1 MMHWL
6 GSAVCRREGCDGRAP
21 DAPDCVKEKAS
32 SAKKGVTPPPNV
44 QSLLERAEAA
54 MPEAETAPMEDEEAE
69 PELETSEKLKELEQ
83 LTQRLAK
90 LGMAPGAELKALE
103 KSLKTEGATAK
114 DPPRVVFQQAS
125 QYEERMSKELER
137 AQKQRTKAEE
147 ELARLKAKEQEA
159 DAKHQKAKAAKAIA
173 LSDLNTAE
181 ALETPPG
188 LPTVQAAPGEGDA
201 PTTPAGFLAAAW
213 ALAQK
218 TGAPKGD
225 YNAYSQEAIAK
236 GELPVSESVWQAQ
249 AITVLINQLAAGDGL
264 STASAAAN
272 TGQSPAEGRTGSQA
286 VTAAGR
292 HEKEKEKKRKD
303 SKSRSRGRSA
313 H

>member
-6 GSAVCRREGCDGRAP
+6 GSAVCRRAGCDGKAP
-21 DAPDCVKEKAS
+21 DAPDCIKEKAS
-32 SAKKGVTPPPNV
+32 PAKKATTPPLTV

-54 MPEAETAPMEDEEAE
+54 MPEAETAPMADEEAE
-69 PELETSEKLKELEQ
+69 PELETSEKLKEVEQ

-90 LGMAPGAELKALE
+90 LGVAPGAELKALE

-125 QYEERMSKELER
+125 QYEERMSKELEK
-137 AQKQRTKAEE
+137 AQKQRMRAEE

-159 DAKHQKAKAAKAIA
+159 DAKHQRAKAAKAIA

-188 LPTVQAAPGEGDA
+188 LPAVQAAAGQGD
-201 PTTPAGFLAAAW
+201 PVTSPADFLAAAW
-213 ALAQK
+213 ILAQK
-218 TGAPKGD
+218 AGAPKGD
-225 YNAYSQEAIAK
+225 YATYSQEMIAK
-236 GELPVSESVWQAQ
+236 GDAPVSEATWQAQ
-249 AITVLINQLAAGDGL
+249 AMTELLKQLVAGDGL
-264 STASAAAN
+264 STTSASANAGQGAAN
-272 TGQSPAEGRTGSQA
+272 RGAGGQA

-292 HEKEKEKKRKD
+292 PEKDKGKKRQD
-303 SKSRSRGRSA
+303 SKSRSRSPR
-313 H
+313 